1 MESLGHKTAVRKAAT
16 CAMQWLNILE
26 SVIFFLTVF
35 IELKTSFGKCDDYY
49 TFFGLS
55 VSCNSKTP

>member
-1 MESLGHKTAVRKAAT
+1 MESLGHKTAVRKAAG

-49 TFFGLS
+49 TFSGLS
-55 VSCNSKTP
+55 V